1 MTTCKKCGRDLPPEA
16 YYVRISKSICYDCVK
31 ARQAEYARSK
41 IVMERSAELHR
52 IRRERIAMEQE
63 KEQEKAK
70 AKANVNTCKKDC
82 LRYPCFQGIDNLK
95 TNFALTCVKFNK
107 R

>member
-41 IVMERSAELHR
+41 KVMERSAELQR
-52 IRRERIAMEQE
+52 IRRERMAREQE

-82 LRYPCFQGIDNLK
+82 LRYPCFRGIDNLK

>member
-16 YYVRISKSICYDCVK
+16 YYVRISKSICYECVK
-31 ARQAEYARSK
+31 KRQAEYYRSK
-41 IVMERSAELHR
+41 IVMERSAELQR
-52 IRRERIAMEQE
+52 LRRERMAREQE

-70 AKANVNTCKKDC
+70 AKANVITCKKDC
-82 LRYPCFQGIDNLK
+82 KLYPCFRGIDNFK

>member
-41 IVMERSAELHR
+41 KVMERSAELQR
-52 IRRERIAMEQE
+52 LRRERIAREQE
-63 KEQEKAK
+63 REQEKAK